1 MTNSNAGR
9 SLNLETEKYTDA
21 EENTQRKYRE
31 KYGNI
36 QYTGAEEHRNKDK
49 REQGKNIQH
58 LSLNF
63 RVLNFI

>member
-1 MTNSNAGR
+1 M
-9 SLNLETEKYTDA
+9 ETEKYTDT

-31 KYGNI
+31 IYGNI

-49 REQGKNIQH
+49 TRVKKKSIQH

-63 RVLNFI
+63 RVLNLIATCKEN